1 MNKAIICPP
10 EEMNR
15 LQYVEENKMT
25 FEDRLNLAFSMLE
38 LSKALAPKNAQEFID
53 DEGIEWITLRMIN
66 DQGL

>member
-25 FEDRLNLAFSMLE
+25 FEDRLNLAFSMFE
-38 LSKALAPKNAQEFID
+38 LSNALSSRHFEEFRE
-53 DEGIEWITLRMIN
+53 DEEIEWITLHVIN
-66 DQGL
+66 D